1 MSFDLIK
8 RVLESVHDVTPA
20 EKLILVS
27 FANFARQSGKSWPAT
42 ATIAA
47 MCGLSDRQTR
57 RHIEAL
63 KKSGHIKES
72 GWSKI
77 RTKVYALNLPDRT
90 CATGDRTPMT
100 GDRTP
105 ATGDHVIDDRS
116 DRTYKVSR
124 PDMGDRSA
132 RTPTSPYTV
141 STINKPIS
149 TGEFQESGNWEDSK
163 KKELPI
169 AAQKV
174 KAELEKLRKS
184 TSAPYQ
190 AAVQRNAAN
199 PRNRRD
205 KADQDHA
212 AAVNP
217 ADLEAYWLNKL
228 KESA

>member
-20 EKLILVS
+20 EKLILVT

-47 MCGLSDRQTR
+47 MCGLSERQTQ
-57 RHIEAL
+57 RHIRAL
-63 KKSGHIKES
+63 KRSGHIRES

-77 RTKVYALNLPDRT
+77 RTRIYALNLPDT
-90 CATGDRTPMT
+90 SSMSGNTSCATGNPDT
-100 GDRTP
+100 
-105 ATGDHVIDDRS
+105 HVVS
-116 DRTYKVSR
+116 DTTFKAPTYVTRDVS
-124 PDMGDRSA
+124 DTS
-132 RTPTSPYTV
+132 PTSPKPV
-141 STINKPIS
+141 STIKKPIS
-149 TGEFQESGNWEDSK
+149 TGEFQESEGFGGSK

-174 KAELEKLRKS
+174 KAELAKLRKN

-190 AAVQRNAAN
+190 AAIQRNAAN
-199 PRNRRD
+199 PRNRQD

-212 AAVNP
+212 ARVNP
-217 ADLEAYWLNKL
+217 ADLEAYWSEKL

>member
-20 EKLILVS
+20 EKLILVT
-27 FANFARQSGKSWPAT
+27 FANFARKSGKSWPST

-47 MCGLSDRQTR
+47 MCGLSERQTQ
-57 RHIEAL
+57 RHIRAL
-63 KKSGHIKES
+63 KKSGHIRES

-77 RTKVYALNLPDRT
+77 RTRIYALNLPDT
-90 CATGDRTPMT
+90 SSMSGNTSCAPGNR
-100 GDRTP
+100 
-105 ATGDHVIDDRS
+105 ATHVVS
-116 DRTYKVSR
+116 DTTFKAPTYVPHDVS
-124 PDMGDRSA
+124 D
-132 RTPTSPYTV
+132 TSPPSPNPINTG
-141 STINKPIS
+141 NKPVN

-190 AAVQRNAAN
+190 AAIKRNARN

-205 KADQDHA
+205 KADQDNA
-212 AAVNP
+212 AADNP
-217 ADLEAYWLNKL
+217 ADLEAYWTRRL

>member
-8 RVLESVHDVTPA
+8 RVLESVQDVTPA
-20 EKLILVS
+20 EKLILVT
-27 FANFARQSGKSWPAT
+27 FANFARKSAKSWPAT

-47 MCGLSDRQTR
+47 MCGLSERQTR

-63 KKSGHIKES
+63 KRAGHITES

-90 CATGDRTPMT
+90 LAT

-105 ATGDHVIDDRS
+105 ATGDHVTHDRS
-116 DRTYKVSR
+116 DRTSKVSR
-124 PDMGDRSA
+124 PDTHDRSD
-132 RTPTSPYTV
+132 RSPTSPKPV
-141 STINKPIS
+141 STINKTVN
-149 TGEFQESGNWEDSK
+149 TGESEESDFGDSK

-190 AAVQRNAAN
+190 AAIKRNAAN

-212 AAVNP
+212 ARVNP
-217 ADLEAYWLNKL
+217 ADAEAYWTRRL